1 MQTFSPN
8 NADAVTNQEWRAPT
22 HKISEP
28 GNKISEASISERHGS
43 WVYAPIA
50 CAVDLGFAL
59 SRFSVRVMG
68 A

>member
-1 MQTFSPN
+1 MQTFLQTMPTQLPTKNGVPQLTRYQSPG
-8 NADAVTNQEWRAPT
+8 T
-22 HKISEP
+22 
-28 GNKISEASISERHGS
+28 KISEASVSERHGS

-50 CAVDLGFAL
+50 CAVDLGFVL